1 MVGVQI
7 RRLTPADVP
16 ACQELSADRRWLRED
31 RRWAL
36 LIDVAEVYGI
46 DAPDGGLAGAVTLT
60 RYDTHAAI
68 GMMLVAARY
77 ERQGLGRAL
86 MSHAM
91 AAAGG
96 PVCLRATDN
105 GRPLYERLGFVADG
119 SSVTYLGTLA
129 GDRPDLPPTR
139 PAGPADLPEILR
151 LDADA
156 FGADRSRL
164 LRRVAGFGRLRLAAG
179 GYGASWRNGSYRL
192 LGPVVAEDVATAI
205 ALCTDLASD
214 GPIRLDIASTQPEFE
229 DWAAGRLTRRE
240 RVTLMSANGTAPGDV
255 KRLFTPFSVA
265 TD

>member
-7 RRLTPADVP
+7 RRLLPADVP
-16 ACQELSADRRWLRED
+16 ACQALSADRGWLRED

-36 LIDVAEVYGI
+36 LIELAEVYGI

-86 MSHAM
+86 MSHAL

-96 PVCLRATDN
+96 PVCLRATDT
-105 GRPLYERLGFVADG
+105 GRPLYETLGFGTDG
-119 SSVTYLGTLA
+119 SSVTYLGTLS

-139 PAGPADLPEILR
+139 PARPADLPEILR

-164 LRRVAGFGRLRLAAG
+164 LRRLVELGRFRLAAG

-192 LGPVVAEDVATAI
+192 LGPVVADDVATAI
-205 ALCTDLASD
+205 ALCTDLAD
-214 GPIRLDIASTQPEFE
+214 GPVRLDIASYQPEFE
-229 DWAAGRLTRRE
+229 AWAAERLSRGD
-240 RVTLMSANGTAPGDV
+240 RVSLMSTGGTPPGDV
-255 KRLFTPFSVA
+255 KRLFTPFTVA